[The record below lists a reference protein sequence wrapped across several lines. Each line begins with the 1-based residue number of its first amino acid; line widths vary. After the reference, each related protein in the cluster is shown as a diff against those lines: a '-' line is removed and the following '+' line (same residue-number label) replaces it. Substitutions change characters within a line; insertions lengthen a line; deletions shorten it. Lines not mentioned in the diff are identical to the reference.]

1 MYCTTAVGLSISVTL
16 TDYVTPITN
25 NYLKINKTEVRRLS
39 VSISHT
45 LQTLITTA
53 AAKYCVAA
61 TREWSGVAFAG
72 PGSQAACCYGSIRGL
87 VACIYGQL
95 WRPTQQQQQQRR
107 LPVIWYQQTTG
118 TCSASLN
125 HRTHQCYLQ
134 QSRHVH
140 ARPTYNIQH
149 LELYM
154 CAHQLVNEWLSS
166 VCMRSDAIKPCS
178 SKHDTLLH
186 W

>member
-45 LQTLITTA
+45 LQTLITTT

-95 WRPTQQQQQQRR
+95 WRPTQQQQQQ
-107 LPVIWYQQTTG
+107 QQTASHLIPADVLVLAQPASIIAHINAI
-118 TCSASLN
+118 CSSLAMFMLGL
-125 HRTHQCYLQ
+125 RTI
-134 QSRHVH
+134 
-140 ARPTYNIQH
+140 YNIW
-149 LELYM
+149 M

-178 SKHDTLLH
+178 SQHDTLLH